1 MRRGRGA
8 GAAAADILAGTP
20 CSLHRAM
27 TPDDRIRLADEM
39 STDVREL
46 ARAGI
51 RARMP
56 EGATAAEID
65 AELVRMLTRRA
76 ASTR

>member
-1 MRRGRGA
+1 MRRPLDTSSDMRA
-8 GAAAADILAGTP
+8 RQIALY
-20 CSLHRAM
+20 RAM
-27 TPDDRIRLADEM
+27 TPEDRIRLADEM

-56 EGATAAEID
+56 EGTTAAEVD
-65 AELVRMLTRRA
+65 AELVRMLTRGA
-76 ASTR
+76 APTR

>member
-1 MRRGRGA
+1 MRRPLDTSSDMRA
-8 GAAAADILAGTP
+8 RQIALY
-20 CSLHRAM
+20 RAM
-27 TPDDRIRLADEM
+27 TPEDRIRLADEM

-46 ARAGI
+46 ARAGT

-56 EGATAAEID
+56 EGTTAAEVD

-76 ASTR
+76 APTR

>member
-1 MRRGRGA
+1 MRRPLDTSSDTRA
-8 GAAAADILAGTP
+8 KQIALY
-20 CSLHRAM
+20 RAM
-27 TPDDRIRLADEM
+27 TPHDRIRLADEM

-46 ARAGI
+46 ARSGI

-56 EGATAAEID
+56 EGATAAEVD

>member
-1 MRRGRGA
+1 MRARQIA
-8 GAAAADILAGTP
+8 LY
-20 CSLHRAM
+20 RAM
-27 TPDDRIRLADEM
+27 TPEDRIRLADEM

-46 ARAGI
+46 SRAGI

-56 EGATAAEID
+56 EGTTAAEVD

-76 ASTR
+76 APTR